1 MARSPKVLPNTGVD
15 GTSRSRPPQVSPDV
29 GSRRHGGKW
38 RQLFSGVAL
47 TRRNCPIGATFPQP
61 CLGKSVVPYRLTL
74 DTFCTEILSC
84 HHRNNDA
91 LGQMTECR
99 GSGSSDACEVIPMGP
114 CHSL

>member
-47 TRRNCPIGATFPQP
+47 TRRNCPIGATFPHP
-61 CLGKSVVPYRLTL
+61 CLGKSVVPYHLTL
-74 DTFCTEILSC
+74 DTFCTKNPLRLRRCGAMFKWPQWPEPTGFFSFAPANAGTIG
-84 HHRNNDA
+84 R
-91 LGQMTECR
+91 M
-99 GSGSSDACEVIPMGP
+99 
-114 CHSL
+114 

>member
-61 CLGKSVVPYRLTL
+61 CLGKSVVGSPNERTILTFAYL
-74 DTFCTEILSC
+74 KYAKVRT
-84 HHRNNDA
+84 HPDA
-91 LGQMTECR
+91 R
-99 GSGSSDACEVIPMGP
+99 YPAISWN
-114 CHSL
+114 